1 MTKSWS
7 NINSLRIAHPVT
19 NLEQSTTMYC
29 NGLDLEIIGSFEDHL
44 GFDGVIL
51 GKNGLPYH
59 FEMTYCK
66 NHPIIPSPTKEDLIV
81 LYIPDLTEWQ
91 YRCKLLLESGFTLV
105 ESFNP
110 YWAQHGK
117 TFQDNDGY
125 RIVLQ
130 NARWI
135 YVQ

>member
-1 MTKSWS
+1 M

-19 NLEQSTTMYC
+19 NLEQSAIMYC

-81 LYIPDLTEWQ
+81 LYISDLTEWQ
-91 YRCKLLLESGFTLV
+91 YRCKLLLESGFTSV

-110 YWAQHGK
+110 YWTKHGE
-117 TFQDNDGY
+117 TFQDHDGY

-135 YVQ
+135 

>member
-1 MTKSWS
+1 MTENWI

-19 NLEQSTTMYC
+19 NLERSTTMYC
-29 NGLDLEIIGSFEDHL
+29 NGLDLEIIGSFENHL

-51 GKNGLPYH
+51 GKNDLPYH

-66 NHPIIPSPTKEDLIV
+66 NHPVIPSPTKEDLIV
-81 LYIPDLTEWQ
+81 LYISDLTEWQ
-91 YRCKLLLESGFTLV
+91 YRCKLLLDSGFILV

-110 YWAQHGK
+110 YWTKHGK
-117 TFQDNDGY
+117 TFQDHDGY

-130 NARWI
+130 NTRWI
-135 YVQ
+135 